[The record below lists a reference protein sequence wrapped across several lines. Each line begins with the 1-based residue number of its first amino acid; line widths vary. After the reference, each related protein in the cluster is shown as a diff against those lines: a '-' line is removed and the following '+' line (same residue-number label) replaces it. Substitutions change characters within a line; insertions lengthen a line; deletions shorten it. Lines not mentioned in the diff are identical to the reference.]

1 MTKPTEDALWPRASH
16 WLKTE
21 DAPGAAIGDLAASPA
36 QADLAVYGVRAHRTS
51 ISATGANH
59 TPAAVRAALARYST
73 WAWSSGTSIGNLNA
87 VDLGD
92 SLFPDSPEGEAI
104 TAELAGRAVESSKLA
119 VAIGGDNSITYATM
133 LGAFGGDLSRA
144 GLITFDAHHD
154 LRDGVSNG
162 SPVRRLV
169 EAGLPGRNIVQIG
182 IADFSNSPE
191 YAARARELGIH
202 VIPRSALRSENPA
215 EIWRQAMAQ
224 LQLAGVEGIHVDF
237 DVDVCD
243 RSVVPACP
251 AAAPGGLSADE
262 LRQFAEL
269 AGRTPLVRQ
278 LDITEIDST
287 ADSPDGRTVRLAA
300 LLILEAAAGLA
311 NR

>member
-16 WLKTE
+16 WLSSPSAVAGT
-21 DAPGAAIGDLAASPA
+21 ASA
-36 QADLAVYGVRAHRTS
+36 TCDIAVYGVRAHRTS

-73 WAWSSGTSIGNLNA
+73 WAWSSETSVGGLVA
-87 VDLGD
+87 QDFGD
-92 SLFPDSPEGEAI
+92 SIFPDSPEGEAV
-104 TAELAGRAVESSKLA
+104 TAELAGRATKGSKLA
-119 VAIGGDNSITYATM
+119 IAIGGDNSVTYATM
-133 LGAFGGDLSRA
+133 FGAFDGDLSRA

-162 SPVRRLV
+162 SPVRRLI
-169 EAGLPGRNIVQIG
+169 EAGLPGRNVVQIG

-202 VIPRSALRSENPA
+202 VIPRSALRNENPA
-215 EIWRQAMAQ
+215 EIWRQAVAHLE
-224 LQLAGVEGIHVDF
+224 LQGVAGIHVDF

-269 AGRTPLVRQ
+269 AGRTPSVRQ
-278 LDITEIDST
+278 LDITEIDAT
-287 ADSPDGRTVRLAA
+287 ADSADGRTVRLAA

-311 NR
+311 HR